1 MNAGRLSVTGLAVGG
16 PQTGGD
22 DRRAD
27 GGGINDGSS
36 AADGHGGLQTGL
48 DCPAHQDQKIMSLGP
63 AGAGK
68 ETRKSESPGRA
79 GAIHYGL
86 VVVVVVVIIERY
98 RRGLF
103 RLIER
108 DLD

>member
-1 MNAGRLSVTGLAVGG
+1 
-16 PQTGGD
+16 
-22 DRRAD
+22 
-27 GGGINDGSS
+27 
-36 AADGHGGLQTGL
+36 
-48 DCPAHQDQKIMSLGP
+48 MSLGP